1 MKKIII
7 ISIIACCLLSFMEIS
22 CLAEKPMSPGEYWT
36 GLTKLDRNGVKISE
50 LVKKNYIRGIGKG
63 ILSTVT
69 IIDLNEL
76 DFDKICDHAN
86 FVLQYN
92 EEIMK
97 IMDDLYKDPANV
109 NIKLDWMCL
118 IAYSKLKGE
127 DVELLIKD
135 GRTLGLLP
143 DL

>member
-7 ISIIACCLLSFMEIS
+7 ISIIVFCLLSFMEIS
-22 CLAEKPMSPGEYWT
+22 FLAEETMSPGEYWNS
-36 GLTKLDRNGVKISE
+36 LTKLDRNGVKISE

-63 ILSTVT
+63 ILLTVT

-76 DFDKICDHAN
+76 DFDKICDDAD

-92 EEIMK
+92 EEIMR

>member
-1 MKKIII
+1 
-7 ISIIACCLLSFMEIS
+7 
-22 CLAEKPMSPGEYWT
+22 MSPREFWN

-50 LVKKNYIRGIGKG
+50 FVIKNYIRGIGKG
-63 ILSTVT
+63 ILLTST
-69 IIDLNEL
+69 IIDLNKL
-76 DFDKICDHAN
+76 DFDKICDHAY

-92 EEIMK
+92 EEIMR
-97 IMDDLYKDPANV
+97 IMDDLYEDPANV

-135 GRTLGLLP
+135 GRILGLLP